1 MMKCMPV
8 LHLSALRGLSLP
20 CCSVCLPALSLLVNL
35 LLTLLCCSIL
45 LCSTY
50 DNPLLQLFVSS
61 LFLAGLI
68 SCVFS
73 AWITR
78 NWGRKVGGQV
88 WVSFACRV
96 APSCWLN
103 LGEVVHICS
112 LLQSASM

>member
-78 NWGRKVGGQV
+78 NWGRKVREVWFPTAAQWRGGMPRSQAVV
-88 WVSFACRV
+88 WTDVPFLHTDIA
-96 APSCWLN
+96 
-103 LGEVVHICS
+103 
-112 LLQSASM
+112 